1 MSCNT
6 SLDSKWHIVIAQ
18 EHDIEAAVSGLS
30 GHMNDEQRRKFR
42 DKLNR
47 YVRKGD
53 RDLVL
58 ALQGDRVIGFYTVI
72 DYDDLPPEVPASI
85 SVRVRDY
92 ACGTGFMVHPDC
104 RRQGIGMSLHERV
117 EHWARQRGKPGFW
130 LSTRRQ
136 ANWFHKHFGFD
147 EIARVMVKGIERRI
161 MAKDFGA
168 GSYYESPN

>member
-6 SLDSKWHIVIAQ
+6 SSDFEWHLVIAG
-18 EHDIEAAVSGLS
+18 EHDIEPAVLGLS
-30 GHMNDEQRRKFR
+30 EHMNDEQRRKFR

-47 YVRKGD
+47 YVRKED

-72 DYDDLPPEVPASI
+72 DYDDLPPEVPAPI
-85 SVRVRDY
+85 SDRLYNY
-92 ACGTGFMVHPDC
+92 ACGTGFLVHPDY

-117 EHWARQRGKPGFW
+117 ERWARQRGKPGFW

-136 ANWFHKHFGFD
+136 ANWFRKHFGF
-147 EIARVMVKGIERRI
+147 EEVTRVVVKGIERKI
-161 MAKDFGA
+161 MARDFGA
-168 GSYYESPN
+168 GSHYQAPN